1 MECQNWERN
10 LERNWKL
17 KNRAK
22 GIKFATRR
30 LENSI
35 KSAQNLLQSAL
46 MVLKTIESLLNF
58 LSKNSLPPSW
68 YFRGGGGGGGGVLIL
83 SFGL

>member
-1 MECQNWERN
+1 MECKNW
-10 LERNWKL
+10 ERNWKL

-35 KSAQNLLQSAL
+35 KSAQNLLHSAL
-46 MVLKTIESLLNF
+46 MVLKLLSLYSIFCL
-58 LSKNSLPPSW
+58 KIRYLPLGI
-68 YFRGGGGGGGGVLIL
+68 FGGGGVLIL